1 MRLFLVGVGT
11 DRWLVR
17 ALEAKDVM
25 PKVYRHIERL
35 FAGGA
40 PNTPAQQGEMERMI
54 SRAQQA
60 TVREIRFSD
69 DGVVSA

>member
-1 MRLFLVGVGT
+1 MRLFQVGLGT

-25 PKVYRHIERL
+25 PKVYRHIQRL
-35 FAGGA
+35 FAG
-40 PNTPAQQGEMERMI
+40 PNTPAQQKEMERMI
-54 SRAQQA
+54 SRAQQG
-60 TVREIRFSD
+60 TMREIHFSD